1 MVYLVLLEQLTRK
14 KLLIF
19 LGCLVIIQIIY
30 FLIGGLVG
38 TFHDFYLYE
47 LILLFL
53 GTKPTHATNH
63 EFSLCQSKGSNQ
75 WISTLHGN
83 CEEAHLDFGSV

>member
-1 MVYLVLLEQLTRK
+1 MLCRRHICLSVISKEQRESDKMVYLVLLEQLTRK

-38 TFHDFYLYE
+38 AFHDFYLYE
-47 LILLFL
+47 LILLF
-53 GTKPTHATNH
+53 
-63 EFSLCQSKGSNQ
+63 
-75 WISTLHGN
+75 
-83 CEEAHLDFGSV
+83 